1 MDQLD
6 LILRII
12 FIYSYL
18 VIQFFSGLGLNNQ
31 DEGILQANCSRFDPG
46 DTQGI
51 RKCKEQNSGLPYAVQ
66 GTKFLDIIPNIFRTI
81 QINNRS
87 NSSFFLMFHFSL
99 LDTVSV
105 SLS

>member
-18 VIQFFSGLGLNNQ
+18 VIKFFSGLGLNNQ
-31 DEGILQANCSRFDPG
+31 DEGILQTNCSQFDPS
-46 DTQGI
+46 DIQGI

-66 GTKFLDIIPNIFRTI
+66 GTNFFRYHSKPYSELFKLTTC
-81 QINNRS
+81 QTAVF
-87 NSSFFLMFHFSL
+87 FFLCSTFHF
-99 LDTVSV
+99 
-105 SLS
+105 